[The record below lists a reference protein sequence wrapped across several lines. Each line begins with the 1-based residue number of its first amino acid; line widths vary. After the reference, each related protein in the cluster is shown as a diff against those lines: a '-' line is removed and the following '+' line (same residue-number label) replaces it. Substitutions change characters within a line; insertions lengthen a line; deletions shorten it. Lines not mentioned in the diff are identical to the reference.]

1 MPCQRESWGGAP
13 SPKWDGKEIARP
25 PGGKMGEDR
34 VPGRR
39 KLETGLCGLG
49 EAETEVQSHPVEEE
63 AKSLDSWV

>member
-1 MPCQRESWGGAP
+1 
-13 SPKWDGKEIARP
+13 
-25 PGGKMGEDR
+25 MGEDR